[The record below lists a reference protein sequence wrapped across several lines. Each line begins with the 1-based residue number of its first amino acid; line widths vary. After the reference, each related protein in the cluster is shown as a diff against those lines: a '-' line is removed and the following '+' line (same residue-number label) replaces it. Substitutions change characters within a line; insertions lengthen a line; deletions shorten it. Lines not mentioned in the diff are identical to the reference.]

1 MQLLMKITLL
11 SSILIA
17 FTTLSYSQ
25 TNNSQLPTSINDSGL
40 APDASAILDI
50 QSSNKGV
57 LFPRMTLAERSNIS
71 SPGEGLLVFQ
81 TDDEAGFYYYN
92 NGQWNL
98 VVSDKKVFDPSLPFG
113 SEDLVGVHVAVTNS
127 NPFVVP
133 ADSNFYGSVTLN
145 DRAAFP
151 AYFNSY
157 GINSSS
163 FVRVYL
169 GPNGVISCDATTND
183 KVIIH
188 GYTAPNDVEVLFQPI
203 SQGQSYT
210 VPVGKQ
216 LFLKEINMQ
225 PWLSSTEV
233 YVDGVELEWYGI
245 DRELSPGAFFIFEE
259 GSVITSNIGAN
270 QWVHLIGYFR

>member
-1 MQLLMKITLL
+1 MKIKILILLL
-11 SSILIA
+11 SLLA
-17 FTTLSYSQ
+17 FASYSQ
-25 TNNSQLPTSINDSGL
+25 INNLELPTSINDSGL
-40 APDASAILDI
+40 APDASAILDV
-50 QSSNKGV
+50 QSSDKGV

-71 SPGEGLLVFQ
+71 SPGEGLLIFQ
-81 TDDEAGFYYYN
+81 TDDEAGFYYYS

-98 VVSDKKVFDPSLPFG
+98 IITDKKVFDPSLPFG
-113 SEDLVGVHVAVTNS
+113 TEDLVGVHVAVTS
-127 NPFVVP
+127 GNPFIVP
-133 ADSNFYGSVTLN
+133 ANSNFYGAVTLN

-157 GINSSS
+157 GLNSYA

-183 KVIIH
+183 KVIVH
-188 GYTAPNDVEVLFQPI
+188 GYTAPDDVEVLFQPI
-203 SQGQSYT
+203 TAGQSYT

-225 PWLSSTEV
+225 PFSSSTRL
-233 YVDGVELEWYGI
+233 YVDGVEFPWSGI
-245 DRELSPGAFFIFEE
+245 DRELSPGAFYIFEG

-270 QWVHLIGYFR
+270 QWVHLCGYFR